1 MTTGVL
7 LLVTSSM
14 TSAACALS
22 LLIGLTRFVSFM
34 AEPPLRT
41 EYSLNLVSMRAFE
54 VAVAEDR
61 DLRWGAIHLSGSP
74 PRRGDCEPLRVHKRC
89 PSQAG
94 LPPTFASPQN

>member
-61 DLRWGAIHLSGSP
+61 DLRWGSP